1 MLTSSVYNL
10 RNISNSINKLENN
23 LIELMWLGYSND
35 QAFLD
40 VFTDKYKTEDGIDKT
55 VSSYHYNNL
64 GRYLYKPSLTD
75 LILVTIPWESTSSNI
90 TSAYSIL
97 ELDSQTQIIPR
108 DNFSVFIS
116 FDNGT
121 SYIEIINQIIYKQM
135 SSRIYVR
142 GDIGLSSFN
151 NTNQI
156 RLKVVCN
163 SDDIKIYG
171 LSVGLRVNPTGL
183 TSVIGSTTLT
193 TNTTTGTTT
202 ITGTTTTGTTTTGTT
217 TTTTSTTVTTA
228 TTVSTTTIFRTL
240 TPTQWQD
247 EWTYIPNVTG
257 TPPVARLLHGA
268 CFNNGRMYI
277 VAGNDGTSYL
287 NDVNYLDLTT
297 MAWSGTVSCTGTP
310 PSGRYGFAYALDG
323 NNFYV
328 FSGDPNTTFP
338 TDVHRLDLSTHA
350 WSGALSCTGTPP
362 VGRWISNGI
371 VDDGFLYVFGGRNNS
386 GSPLNDVHRLN
397 LSTLAWSG
405 ALSCTGTPP
414 AVRSGPTSVV
424 DTSHNMYVYGGTYDG
439 TTYYTDVHKLD
450 LSTLAWSGALS
461 CTGTAHP
468 GSYEAVGVYSH
479 DNKMYLLAGRG
490 TGGTVYNTLS
500 CLNLTTLVWTQP
512 TPTSPPSARTAATLV
527 LADNGRAYLFGGNSN
542 FVFTLGT

>member
-1 MLTSSVYNL
+1 M
-10 RNISNSINKLENN
+10 
-23 LIELMWLGYSND
+23 
-35 QAFLD
+35 
-40 VFTDKYKTEDGIDKT
+40 
-55 VSSYHYNNL
+55 
-64 GRYLYKPSLTD
+64 
-75 LILVTIPWESTSSNI
+75 
-90 TSAYSIL
+90 
-97 ELDSQTQIIPR
+97 
-108 DNFSVFIS
+108 
-116 FDNGT
+116 
-121 SYIEIINQIIYKQM
+121 
-135 SSRIYVR
+135 
-142 GDIGLSSFN
+142 
-151 NTNQI
+151 
-156 RLKVVCN
+156 
-163 SDDIKIYG
+163 
-171 LSVGLRVNPTGL
+171 
-183 TSVIGSTTLT
+183 
-193 TNTTTGTTT
+193 
-202 ITGTTTTGTTTTGTT
+202 
-217 TTTTSTTVTTA
+217 
-228 TTVSTTTIFRTL
+228 
-240 TPTQWQD
+240 
-247 EWTYIPNVTG
+247 TG